1 MTAPARRIRRGTAAV
16 LTLAAALL
24 CLALAGCGM
33 QAQEQAAS
41 VQIDGLTYVETVPLS
56 YADQFTID
64 RYEGGYAL
72 ITISNGD
79 RFLVVPP
86 GQEAP
91 PSLEK
96 DIVTIRQGVENL
108 YVAASAAMDFFA
120 ALDSLDAVRL
130 CGLRAEDWYV
140 DEARTAMEQGELLY
154 AGKYSGPDYELLLA
168 QGCTLSIQNTMIE
181 HAPEVREKL
190 QDLGIAVLEDYSSY
204 EAHPL
209 GRCEWIKVYGALLGK
224 SEEAEALFA
233 AQKKYLDAVAEME
246 ETGKT
251 VAFFYIN
258 SAGQAVCRSSSD
270 YVSKMIALAGGESVF
285 RSLEND
291 GSARSTVTM
300 EMEKFS
306 EEARDADVVIYN
318 STLGGDVQTLEELL
332 GKNALLAD
340 FKAVRSGD
348 VWCTGHN
355 FYQEP
360 MRRGEMI
367 SEMHTILTEPE
378 SGDLSFLHRLRES

>member
-120 ALDSLDAVRL
+120 ALGAADPVLHL
-130 CGLRAEDWYV
+130 Q
-140 DEARTAMEQGELLY
+140 TN
-154 AGKYSGPDYELLLA
+154 KSG
-168 QGCTLSIQNTMIE
+168 G
-181 HAPEVREKL
+181 
-190 QDLGIAVLEDYSSY
+190 
-204 EAHPL
+204 
-209 GRCEWIKVYGALLGK
+209 
-224 SEEAEALFA
+224 FA
-233 AQKKYLDAVAEME
+233 AGGNLCE
-246 ETGKT
+246 
-251 VAFFYIN
+251 
-258 SAGQAVCRSSSD
+258 
-270 YVSKMIALAGGESVF
+270 VSKQKPA
-285 RSLEND
+285 
-291 GSARSTVTM
+291 
-300 EMEKFS
+300 
-306 EEARDADVVIYN
+306 
-318 STLGGDVQTLEELL
+318 
-332 GKNALLAD
+332 
-340 FKAVRSGD
+340 
-348 VWCTGHN
+348 
-355 FYQEP
+355 
-360 MRRGEMI
+360 
-367 SEMHTILTEPE
+367 
-378 SGDLSFLHRLRES
+378 